1 MKKLLLLLLFTAISN
16 AQMLRFN
23 ETEYFTASIIL
34 DPNASIK
41 ENGLFIGG
49 EIEYVGLI
57 YTRAGIATFAT
68 LEDEYTEVIGGIGLN
83 LTSGY
88 FEKVRY
94 YVGVRLG
101 VINRQ
106 SSNATAGLECGF
118 DVALGETLFIGLR
131 ATYDYRSDF
140 AFYDYPN
147 EMRGSGLVRIGV
159 KF

>member
-1 MKKLLLLLLFTAISN
+1 MKLTTILLLFTAITN

-23 ETEYFTASIIL
+23 ETEYFTTSIIL
-34 DPNASIK
+34 DPSASFK

-68 LEDEYTEVIGGIGLN
+68 LEDGYTEVIGGIGIN

-88 FEKVRY
+88 FDKVRY
-94 YVGVRLG
+94 YGGLRLG
-101 VINRQ
+101 VIVRQ
-106 SSNATAGLECGF
+106 SANATAGIECGF
-118 DVALGETLFIGLR
+118 DVSISDTIFIGLR

-147 EMRGSGLVRIGV
+147 EMRFTGLIRVGV